1 MREGAG
7 RLAQSDAE
15 GAPRRRVWPVSV
27 RNRAFLWPHESILIS
42 FDSPWRFG
50 EAMVTAGQF
59 NAKRPG
65 LSRYVLLLRP
75 MKA

>member
-1 MREGAG
+1 MPDTTAPAG
-7 RLAQSDAE
+7 RPEQTGQPAADAGPNASE
-15 GAPRRRVWPVSV
+15 MRLYSATGERLCLPSEA
-27 RNRAFLWPHESILIS
+27 AFL
-42 FDSPWRFG
+42 
-50 EAMVTAGQF
+50 AGQF